1 MYSLALFVEQETPRI
16 FLPYTPRKKITG
28 ENVII
33 QATTTAIIITIIIII
48 IITKF
53 TRVDYGIKCASYK
66 QHLKSNIV
74 TVHERV
80 RL

>member
-1 MYSLALFVEQETPRI
+1 M
-16 FLPYTPRKKITG
+16 
-28 ENVII
+28 II
-33 QATTTAIIITIIIII
+33 QATTTTTTIIITIIIIII

-53 TRVDYGIKCASYK
+53 TRVDYGIKCASFK

-80 RL
+80 RM

>member
-1 MYSLALFVEQETPRI
+1 M
-16 FLPYTPRKKITG
+16 
-28 ENVII
+28 II
-33 QATTTAIIITIIIII
+33 QATTTTIIIITIIIIIII

-53 TRVDYGIKCASYK
+53 TRVEYRIKCASYK
-66 QHLKSNIV
+66 QHLKSDIV

>member
-1 MYSLALFVEQETPRI
+1 M
-16 FLPYTPRKKITG
+16 
-28 ENVII
+28 II
-33 QATTTAIIITIIIII
+33 QATTTTTTIIIITIII

-66 QHLKSNIV
+66 QHFKSNIV

-80 RL
+80 RQ